1 MKFYIVIWGHIIIG
15 DNSLDFTECCKTN
28 VSDFISQD
36 KKQADKFA
44 KKRYAELKK
53 YIAKNE
59 TSDEREEFGN
69 YTAQFVDRYGD
80 TGNEI
85 YAYVKEVECVKKI

>member
-28 VSDFISQD
+28 VSDFVWQD
-36 KKQADKFA
+36 KAKADKFA

-53 YIAKNE
+53 YIGKTE
-59 TSDEREEFGN
+59 FSDEREEFGDYGAN
-69 YTAQFVDRYGD
+69 FIDRYGD
-80 TGNEI
+80 TANEI
-85 YAYVKEVECVKKI
+85 YAYVKELQYVKKV

>member
-15 DNSLDFTECCKTN
+15 DNSLDFAECCKTN
-28 VSDFISQD
+28 VSDFIWQD

-44 KKRYAELKK
+44 KKQYAKMKKNIDEEELGDV
-53 YIAKNE
+53 Y
-59 TSDEREEFGN
+59 EEFGS